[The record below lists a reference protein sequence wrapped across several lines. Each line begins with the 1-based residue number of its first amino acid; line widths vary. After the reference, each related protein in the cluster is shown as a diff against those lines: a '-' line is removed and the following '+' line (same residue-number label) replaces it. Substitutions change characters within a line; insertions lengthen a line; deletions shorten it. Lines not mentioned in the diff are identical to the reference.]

1 MNQVDRKYSDGGKFE
16 TTIGKTK
23 YEVVMKFRNE
33 GMSMRERALRAVK
46 AGISDAQKEETFFK

>member
-1 MNQVDRKYSDGGKFE
+1 MDKNYSDGGKFE
-16 TTIGKTK
+16 TTVGKTK

-46 AGISDAQKEETFFK
+46 AGVSDAQKEGTFFK